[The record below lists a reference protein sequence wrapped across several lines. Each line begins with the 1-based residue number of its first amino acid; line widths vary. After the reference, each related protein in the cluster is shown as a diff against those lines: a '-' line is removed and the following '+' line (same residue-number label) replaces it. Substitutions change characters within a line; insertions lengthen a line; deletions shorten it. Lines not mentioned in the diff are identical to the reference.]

1 MLLVEKSQIRLNKVR
16 LYAYHGVMEQ
26 EQRVGGWYLLTL
38 TIDYPFAKAME
49 SDDVSD
55 TLNYATVLDV
65 VTREMKIPGRL
76 LEHVAGRMAKALIT
90 AFPEIDGVDICLTKE
105 NPPMGGDTQGASV
118 ILYIKNDKNG

>member
-1 MLLVEKSQIRLNKVR
+1 MLLVERSQIRLNKVR
-16 LYAYHGVMEQ
+16 FYAYHGVMEQ

-76 LEHVAGRMAKALIT
+76 LEHVAGRMAKSLKSMVSI
-90 AFPEIDGVDICLTKE
+90 
-105 NPPMGGDTQGASV
+105 SV
-118 ILYIKNDKNG
+118 

>member
-1 MLLVEKSQIRLNKVR
+1 MLLVERSQIRLNKVR
-16 LYAYHGVMEQ
+16 FYAYHGVMEQ

-65 VTREMKIPGRL
+65 VTREMKIPGC
-76 LEHVAGRMAKALIT
+76 
-90 AFPEIDGVDICLTKE
+90 FPEIDGVDICLTKE

>member
-1 MLLVEKSQIRLNKVR
+1 MLLVERSQIRLNKVR
-16 LYAYHGVMEQ
+16 FYAYHGVMEQ

-65 VTREMKIPGRL
+65 VTREMKIPGRVL
-76 LEHVAGRMAKALIT
+76 VHVAGRKAKSQIT
-90 AFPEIDGVDICLTKE
+90 AFT
-105 NPPMGGDTQGASV
+105 
-118 ILYIKNDKNG
+118 